1 MLGVLLCRLYLLVG
15 EALGVEAG
23 LSSSGSDSVTVGTP
37 CKPTLRMF
45 SRSDTLTRG
54 AAWCRWV
61 SAACGWDSVKVIFTG
76 LAVCG
81 VLARLRYER

>member
-1 MLGVLLCRLYLLVG
+1 MSVFVCVLCLRVG

-37 CKPTLRMF
+37 CKPTLRTF
-45 SRSDTLTRG
+45 SRSDALAG
-54 AAWCRWV
+54 GGSCCGSVLAAG
-61 SAACGWDSVKVIFTG
+61 GWDSVKVIFTG

-81 VLARLRYER
+81 VPPRFR